1 LAPHEPYGEKVD
13 KADIFGWT
21 ILYRA
26 VTQRK
31 RSVVDVLLA
40 AGADTNIQNIKG
52 RTVLH
57 LAVDQRDGSLIDALL
72 EAGADMNI
80 QDEGGRTALHLA
92 VKQSNMSLIDALLDA
107 GADGNIQD
115 KEGRTPLHFAAQMF
129 QKTTGEM
136 VSLKPAVMPFN
147 PASVRDWSLSLI
159 GALIVTLCAWL
170 IERVVA
176 LAYNWA
182 FK

>member
-1 LAPHEPYGEKVD
+1 MAPHEPYGEKVD

-52 RTVLH
+52 RPGLH
-57 LAVDQRDGSLIDALL
+57 LAVDQR
-72 EAGADMNI
+72 AG
-80 QDEGGRTALHLA
+80 
-92 VKQSNMSLIDALLDA
+92 SLIDALLDA